1 MKKLINKYID
11 GELDENI
18 RSLFDA
24 HIDSCK
30 GCKKEFQ
37 ETLATVR
44 MLNSISDSEL
54 PDGFEAELHEKL
66 LEITPQTEKSK
77 ILFFNRG
84 YVRAMTGI
92 AAGMLVL
99 VVAWGIGGFQNIN
112 NSKSYVQSVTSE
124 PTDMTDNSTVNK
136 ETTNGSKYPAP
147 GYSDQKDILPN
158 DSEVTVIQPD
168 DSIFSRIHS
177 SIKGSGNPT
186 ENPNSSTSSENDGTN
201 IGPDSGI
208 ASGNIICSYVV
219 INITSNDFA
228 GDYEKISN
236 VAKGFNLTVDKDA
249 DGDYL
254 TVKMLKTDYYS
265 FKSEIKTALG
275 ESNISEGEIINQTSF
290 AGELANNKDYLIV
303 NMYLKK

>member
-11 GELDENI
+11 GEIDENI

-30 GCKKEFQ
+30 GCKKEFE
-37 ETLATVR
+37 ETLATVQ
-44 MLNSISDSEL
+44 MVNSISDSEL
-54 PDGFEAELHEKL
+54 PDGFEALLHEKL
-66 LEITPQTEKSK
+66 IEIKPQTDKQR

-99 VVAWGIGGFQNIN
+99 VFAWGIGGFQNIK
-112 NSKSYVQSVTSE
+112 NSAANATLVSSE
-124 PTDMTDNSTVNK
+124 PTDKTGNSTVNK
-136 ETTNGSKYPAP
+136 ETTDGSKYPAP
-147 GYSDQKDILPN
+147 GYSDQKDLLPN
-158 DSEVTVIQPD
+158 DSESTIRQPD
-168 DSIFSRIHS
+168 DSIFSRIHP
-177 SIKGSGNPT
+177 SIKDSGNPT
-186 ENPNSSTSSENDGTN
+186 KNPSSGTSSENDGTN
-201 IGPDSGI
+201 NGPDSGV
-208 ASGNIICSYVV
+208 ASTNIVCSNVG

-236 VAKGFNLTVDKDA
+236 VAKGFNLAVDKDA
-249 DGDYL
+249 DGNCL
-254 TVKMLKTDYYS
+254 TVKMLKTDYYC
-265 FKSEIKTALG
+265 FKSEIKTAFG
-275 ESNISEGEIINQTSF
+275 ESNVSVGAIIDQTSF